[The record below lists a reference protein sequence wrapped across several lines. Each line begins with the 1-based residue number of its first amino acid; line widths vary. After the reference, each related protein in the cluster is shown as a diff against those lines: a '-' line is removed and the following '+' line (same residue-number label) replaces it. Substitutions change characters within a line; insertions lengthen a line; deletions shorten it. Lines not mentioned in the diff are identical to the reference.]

1 MAERRAPEDF
11 GISLGD
17 MYRGEVQKA
26 NTWRTRLDRTTNW
39 AVVMAAAV
47 LTWVFSSPDH
57 SHVVLLLAAVLILMF
72 SVIEARRYR
81 YFDVWRSR
89 VRIMEEH
96 LLERMVDPE
105 RDDEE
110 DSRWRDALAKDL
122 ERPTFKISF
131 MEAWARRMRRIYV
144 WILTFLVA
152 AWILKII
159 VHPEPSTDLAGIV
172 SSAGFAGIW
181 GGWLIAL
188 VFVLYLVLVETVFYE
203 EVKER
208 AAKGKIRSQEETE
221 YEWSD
226 L

>member
-1 MAERRAPEDF
+1 MAPDRQEPEDF

-26 NTWRTRLDRTTNW
+26 NAWRGRLDRTTNW

-47 LTWVFSSPDH
+47 LTWAFSSPVH
-57 SHVVLLLAAVLILMF
+57 SHIVLLLAAVLVLMF

-96 LLERMVDPE
+96 LFERMLNPDAE
-105 RDDEE
+105 DDGT
-110 DSRWRDALAKDL
+110 WRDALAKDL
-122 ERPTFKISF
+122 ERPTFKIGF
-131 MEAWARRMRRIYV
+131 TEAWARRMRRIYV

-152 AWILKII
+152 AWGMKIV
-159 VHPEPSTDLAGIV
+159 VHPEQSTSLAGVV
-172 SSAGFAGIW
+172 SSAGFAGRG

-188 VFVLYLVLVETVFYE
+188 VFVAYLILVGTVLYE
-203 EVKER
+203 EVKDR
-208 AAKGKIRSQEETE
+208 VAKGKIRAKEEAE
-221 YEWSD
+221 YEWSE

>member
-1 MAERRAPEDF
+1 MAPDRREPEDF

-26 NTWRTRLDRTTNW
+26 NTWRSRLDRTTNW

-47 LTWVFSSPDH
+47 LTWAFSSPAH
-57 SHVVLLLAAVLILMF
+57 SHVVLLLAAVLVLMF

-81 YFDVWRSR
+81 YFDIWRSR

-96 LLERMVDPE
+96 LFERMLNPDAE
-105 RDDEE
+105 DDGT
-110 DSRWRDALAKDL
+110 WRDALAKDL
-122 ERPTFKISF
+122 ERPTFKIGF

-144 WILTFLVA
+144 WILTFIVG
-152 AWILKII
+152 AWVLKIV
-159 VHPEPSTDLAGIV
+159 VHPEPSTTLSGVVA
-172 SSAGFAGIW
+172 SAGFAGIW

-208 AAKGKIRSQEETE
+208 AAKGKIRSVEETE
-221 YEWSD
+221 YEWSE